1 MPVITKTGTH
11 LTKFD
16 QKMKNEWKTYLN
28 SETSAPHIPLYGEMS
43 IQPILGKN
51 EDETK
56 LSNFENISK
65 GW

>member
-11 LTKFD
+11 LRKFV

-43 IQPILGKN
+43 IQPILEKN
-51 EDETK
+51 EDEAK
-56 LSNFENISK
+56 LRQFRI
-65 GW
+65 